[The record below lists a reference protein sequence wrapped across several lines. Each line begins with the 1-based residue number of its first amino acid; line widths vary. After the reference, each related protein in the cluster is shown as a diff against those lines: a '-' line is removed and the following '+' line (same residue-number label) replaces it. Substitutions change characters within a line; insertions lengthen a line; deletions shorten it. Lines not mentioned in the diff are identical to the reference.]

1 MNKFVQVSIDCW
13 VSKTKPIKNI
23 AEKDIICYKVFHFYD
38 IFFEQFDRTKIQI
51 DKDKIQ
57 KIYSEW
63 MNFLYIPYKK
73 QEHINLKIENDII
86 HYIIE
91 EGYHSYSTFER
102 AQYRLGYN
110 SNLKIIECIIPKDS
124 EYYVNSRDEVVSSN
138 IIVTDKILN

>member
-1 MNKFVQVSIDCW
+1 MCW
-13 VSKTKPIKNI
+13 ISKTIPIKNI
-23 AEKDIICYKVFHFYD
+23 AEKDIICYKVFH
-38 IFFEQFDRTKIQI
+38 IQNIII
-51 DKDKIQ
+51 DKWKIQ
-57 KIYSEW
+57 KLYSEY

-86 HYIIE
+86 RYIIE

>member
-1 MNKFVQVSIDCW
+1 MCW

-23 AEKDIICYKVFHFYD
+23 AEKDIICYKVFHFNNI
-38 IFFEQFDRTKIQI
+38 IFEEFVDRTKIQF
-51 DKDKIQ
+51 DKNKIQ
-57 KIYSEW
+57 KLYSEC

-86 HYIIE
+86 RYIID

-102 AQYRLGYN
+102 AQYRLRYNSIYN

-124 EYYVNSRDEVVSSN
+124 EYYVNSRQEIVSSN
-138 IIVTDKILN
+138 IIVTDKILNY

>member
-23 AEKDIICYKVFHFYD
+23 AEKDIICYKVFPFYD

-57 KIYSEW
+57 KIYSEC

-102 AQYRLGYN
+102 AQYRLRY
-110 SNLKIIECIIPKDS
+110 SDLKIIECIIPKDS

>member
-1 MNKFVQVSIDCW
+1 MCW
-13 VSKTKPIKNI
+13 ISKTKPIKNI
-23 AEKDIICYKVFHFYD
+23 AEKDIIYYKVFHFYD

-51 DKDKIQ
+51 DKYKIQ

-102 AQYRLGYN
+102 AQYRLRY
-110 SNLKIIECIIPKDS
+110 SDLKIIECIIPKDS
-124 EYYVNSRDEVVSSN
+124 EYYVNSRDDVVSSN

>member
-1 MNKFVQVSIDCW
+1 
-13 VSKTKPIKNI
+13 
-23 AEKDIICYKVFHFYD
+23 
-38 IFFEQFDRTKIQI
+38 
-51 DKDKIQ
+51 
-57 KIYSEW
+57 

-86 HYIIE
+86 CYIIE